1 MDVNVTK
8 KAGGINVN
16 LTKGATKAEL
26 DNIHAQT
33 LTAKTAAETAETN
46 AETAE
51 TNSANS
57 ATSSANS
64 ATASANS
71 ATASASSASA
81 AASSESGSEAD
92 RIAAAASAAAALT
105 SENNA
110 QSSEDDAAADLV
122 LTHADVVLTH
132 ADVVL
137 THADVVLTHADT
149 VATDADRTAVA
160 ADLVLTNQDTI
171 DTAADLVATN
181 QDTIDT
187 AADLVL
193 TNADV
198 VLTHADV
205 ITAAGSASTATTQA
219 GIATTKAGEASTSA
233 TSAAGSAT
241 TATTKAG
248 EASSSATAAASS
260 LTAVQ
265 TIEDNF
271 DDRYLGSKA
280 SDPTLDNDGNALTD
294 GALFFNT
301 TSNLLNVYDLGST
314 TWLEIL
320 NLSLAALTDVTLT
333 SIATGEIIK
342 WNGTAFVNNTLA
354 EAGIEPA
361 DSTIVKD
368 ADIGVTVQGYSAVLG
383 ATTASFLTADETKLD
398 GIEASAD
405 VTDTV
410 NVTASG
416 ALMDSE
422 VTNLTQV
429 KAFDTTD
436 YATAAQG
443 VVADNAINDAVAM
456 AIALG

>member
-137 THADVVLTHADT
+137 THADT

-198 VLTHADV
+198 VLTNADV